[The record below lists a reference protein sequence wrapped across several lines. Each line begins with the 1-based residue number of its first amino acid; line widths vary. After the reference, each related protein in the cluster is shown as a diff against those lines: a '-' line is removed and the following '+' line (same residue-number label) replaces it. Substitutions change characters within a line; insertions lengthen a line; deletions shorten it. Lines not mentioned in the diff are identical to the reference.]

1 MIEITIVSLVY
12 NHAQSD
18 FQIIIPPTAHVPIG
32 YEGIAAQIDRKDA
45 EIFINKMHLKY
56 VKGRKSGR
64 FPSTEI
70 VKLELELFMKL
81 KDYKQK
87 LV

>member
-12 NHAQSD
+12 NYALSD
-18 FQIIIPPTAHVPIG
+18 FQTIIPPTTHVPNG
-32 YEGIAAQIDRKDA
+32 YVGVAPQIDKKDA
-45 EIFINKMHLKY
+45 EIFINKMYLKY
-56 VKGRKSGR
+56 VKGRKTGR
-64 FPSTEI
+64 FPTPEI